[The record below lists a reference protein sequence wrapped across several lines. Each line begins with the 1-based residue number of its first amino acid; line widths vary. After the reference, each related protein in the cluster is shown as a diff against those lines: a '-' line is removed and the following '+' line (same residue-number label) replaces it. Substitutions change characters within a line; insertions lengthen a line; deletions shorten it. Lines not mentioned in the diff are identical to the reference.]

1 MKQISF
7 KTLQN
12 GLAQWPK
19 RLLSAGSISAIL
31 LLSACGQRGPLYH
44 PEPPPPISKGNTEP
58 SPSNTPGNTPNST
71 QKSTKQ

>member
-7 KTLQN
+7 KTLKN
-12 GLAQWPK
+12 GLAQVLK
-19 RLLSAGSISAIL
+19 GVLSVGSISAVI

-44 PEPPPPISKGNTEP
+44 PEPPPPLGKSNSEAQQDKSQSSTP
-58 SPSNTPGNTPNST
+58 STI